1 MQNYIQ
7 KILLIFP
14 DFPLI
19 GIQSINIKV
28 SLGLHAFGN
37 KRMTSIGFVNTQGAP
52 WLLSEERA
60 FGPRSYVN
68 ELCDPG
74 QPTQTFWAPV
84 FWTDDRGWKDI
95 SVPGEVSSSFLCMA
109 VQALISAFPSWL
121 SLLTYKTIFNLCAS
135 SVNIQQI
142 FLAIR
147 YVLDTRPSTGDPDWC
162 GRWLVAV

>member
-68 ELCDPG
+68 KLCDPG

-84 FWTDDRGWKDI
+84 F
-95 SVPGEVSSSFLCMA
+95 
-109 VQALISAFPSWL
+109 
-121 SLLTYKTIFNLCAS
+121 
-135 SVNIQQI
+135 
-142 FLAIR
+142 
-147 YVLDTRPSTGDPDWC
+147 
-162 GRWLVAV
+162 